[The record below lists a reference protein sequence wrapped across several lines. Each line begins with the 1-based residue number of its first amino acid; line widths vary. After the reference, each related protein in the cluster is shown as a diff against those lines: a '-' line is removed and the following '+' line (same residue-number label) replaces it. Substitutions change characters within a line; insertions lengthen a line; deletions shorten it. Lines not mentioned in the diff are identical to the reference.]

1 MKDRSSRPVVFLK
14 ISQNSQENT
23 CVGIFNFIE
32 KESPAHSPTQVFS
45 CEYCEILKNTNPE
58 DHLLTA
64 AFEIF
69 KLNISQNISQLSL
82 SEAIPSSS
90 EK

>member
-45 CEYCEILKNTNPE
+45 CEYCEILKNTYFEE
-58 DHLLTA
+58 DMRTAVSVISECLT
-64 AFEIF
+64 
-69 KLNISQNISQLSL
+69 SQMLFI
-82 SEAIPSSS
+82 ET
-90 EK
+90 KY